1 MKTTSASAAQL
12 SPGAARTR
20 LRVENLTRSFEL
32 PDGRSLDVL
41 RDVSLALGAGES
53 LAITGPSGSGKSTLL
68 SILGTLDRPTSG
80 MVEIDGV
87 DPFTLDANH
96 LAAFRNRRIGFIF
109 QDHHLLAPLS
119 ARENVLLPT
128 LPYPPDA
135 EQRSADR
142 ATDFAKRAEELL
154 TSVGLAERIHQR
166 PAQLSGGE
174 RQRVAVARALIHRP
188 ALLLAD
194 EPTGSLDR
202 TTADAVGDLL
212 LALPKEHAA
221 ALIVVTHSERL
232 ATRFPRR
239 CRLDDGRLMLEFA

>member
-1 MKTTSASAAQL
+1 MSMSAAPAHP
-12 SPGAARTR
+12 STAAQTARV
-20 LRVENLTRSFEL
+20 RVEGLARSFDL
-32 PDGRSLDVL
+32 PEGRTLSIL
-41 RDVSLALGAGES
+41 RDVNLSLAAGES

-128 LPYPPDA
+128 LPYSPDA
-135 EQRSADR
+135 EQRAADR
-142 ATDFAKRAEELL
+142 AVDFAKRAEELL
-154 TSVGLAERIHQR
+154 TSVGLAERIHQP

-174 RQRVAVARALIHRP
+174 RQRVAVARALIRRP

-212 LALPKEHAA
+212 LALPKEHSA

-232 ATRFPRR
+232 AARFPRR
-239 CRLDDGRLMLEFA
+239 CRLDDGRLLMESA